1 MSVDYMVSQIYADI
15 ITRVTSTEDDWKA
28 VCRLMGQIYRYDF
41 DNVLL
46 VYAQKPSATLVADY
60 DTWKK
65 VNRYVKRGSKG
76 IAIFPT
82 PLLRSNVRHVFD
94 ISDTGGRKQKLTW
107 NLEGDNL
114 SDYLGLLKSEGEIEG
129 EIATDREGQLNQLKA
144 FTKREIGVIIKE
156 DFGKRLTEIVM
167 LAGHVLT
174 GEKNKTPELAAQM
187 LVENSVFYAV
197 GTRCGFDL
205 SSEELD
211 LGSIVDVADESHI
224 SVLGSLVCDVSCTV
238 LRTFNRNITK
248 LENERRMK
256 YGSISNQLPRGNG
269 RSAVSEHQHGG
280 AGESDIRQIRDNG
293 NGVSESRASA
303 EIPQFA
309 EVQSAEPEV
318 ERSGGGGESVDGE
331 TGKAVSSEEQTTQS
345 GVHDGEISNPHAGKD
360 AGGGDSKTSGR
371 EQISLEVEQ
380 ELNKE
385 LEELNSIGV
394 SSDSTKGDATYQQAS
409 LFDYM
414 DMPKSTAESFMDKL
428 NREIAET
435 EAQGQYHFMNPKKE
449 TDIPHDYIV
458 EALLHGSGFEGGK
471 KRIIAMYQDIPDK
484 KERVKAIKKE
494 YGQGGAGWPL
504 EGYGLH
510 GYDSF
515 HGKGLRLCWKDEEG
529 EKEGYLSWNTIE
541 AEIGA
546 LVLSGEYLQRLD
558 KAEEVI
564 EGTVEIVDENGVVSK
579 ADMFTKQTIRAKQE
593 IERVETAV
601 EALNISINELNEVNI
616 PFMLSIYEPNAP
628 KEQQRQKLIEELKG
642 IIFLNPQRYLEHDK
656 NYGWE
661 TADEYLS
668 GNVRDKLRVAKA
680 SANEHPELFGDNVAA
695 LEQVQPQDLD
705 ASEIEVRIGT
715 TWIEPEDY
723 EQFLYETLNTPASA
737 QAIRNRDYSR
747 GIQVQLLLLYPSC
760 LCGRLQSRSN
770 GI

>member
-114 SDYLGLLKSEGEIEG
+114 PDYLGLLKSEREIEG

-156 DFGKRLTEIVM
+156 DFSERFAEIVM

-256 YGSISNQLPRGNG
+256 YGSISNQLSRGNG

-280 AGESDIRQIRDNG
+280 AGKSDIRQIRDNG
-293 NGVSESRASA
+293 NGVSESRTSA

-309 EVQSAEPEV
+309 EVQSAEPEA
-318 ERSGGGGESVDGE
+318 ERSGGGSESVDGK
-331 TGKAVSSEEQTTQS
+331 TGKSVSSEEQTAQS

-360 AGGGDSKTSGR
+360 AGGGDSKTSDR

-385 LEELNSIGV
+385 LEGLNSIGV

-414 DMPKSTAESFMDKL
+414 DMPKPTAESFMDKL

-435 EAQGQYHFMNPKKE
+435 EAQGKYHLLNPKKE
-449 TDIPHDYIV
+449 TNIPHDYIV
-458 EALLHGSGFEGGK
+458 ETLLHGSGYEGGK

-504 EGYGLH
+504 KGYGLH

-515 HGKGLRLCWKDEEG
+515 HGKGLRLNWRDEEG
-529 EKEGYLSWNTIE
+529 EKEGYLSWNTME

-546 LVLSGEYLQRLD
+546 LLLSGEYHLSAGEYLQRLG
-558 KAEEVI
+558 KAE
-564 EGTVEIVDENGVVSK
+564 K
-579 ADMFTKQTIRAKQE
+579 A
-593 IERVETAV
+593 
-601 EALNISINELNEVNI
+601 
-616 PFMLSIYEPNAP
+616 
-628 KEQQRQKLIEELKG
+628 
-642 IIFLNPQRYLEHDK
+642 
-656 NYGWE
+656 
-661 TADEYLS
+661 
-668 GNVRDKLRVAKA
+668 
-680 SANEHPELFGDNVAA
+680 
-695 LEQVQPQDLD
+695 
-705 ASEIEVRIGT
+705 
-715 TWIEPEDY
+715 
-723 EQFLYETLNTPASA
+723 
-737 QAIRNRDYSR
+737 
-747 GIQVQLLLLYPSC
+747 
-760 LCGRLQSRSN
+760 
-770 GI
+770 